1 MPWPSCKV
9 TAHQTRRCILNG
21 PFWTVLKLNHQPVC
35 FICCSLIAC
44 FSILVS
50 TWMAHN
56 ARRCRSCGWSA
67 HNQCGYIVSLQWR
80 PRGVCPPG
88 GLLQLWPV
96 VYATMCTSH
105 FIVIFVLHCI
115 QWFCTIALYVHLVFK
130 SVCSVLVSIYLYW
143 CTSLYPDV
151 SLWNKGNKDFVFVFG
166 ELNNINIFVKCF
178 NYSIKR
184 SACVPTLPKS
194 SLRRSSQQDI

>member
-1 MPWPSCKV
+1 M
-9 TAHQTRRCILNG
+9 
-21 PFWTVLKLNHQPVC
+21 C

-56 ARRCRSCGWSA
+56 ARWCHSCGWSA

-80 PRGVCPPG
+80 PRLVLCPPG

-115 QWFCTIALYVHLVFK
+115 QWFCTIALYFHLVFSLFVVCWYPYIFIDVLPCTLMFLCEIRAIK
-130 SVCSVLVSIYLYW
+130 ISYSYSVNVQLASWATEGQVIKYRLIFYW
-143 CTSLYPDV
+143 RITQLHCTKHL
-151 SLWNKGNKDFVFVFG
+151 F
-166 ELNNINIFVKCF
+166 E
-178 NYSIKR
+178 
-184 SACVPTLPKS
+184 
-194 SLRRSSQQDI
+194 

>member
-1 MPWPSCKV
+1 M
-9 TAHQTRRCILNG
+9 
-21 PFWTVLKLNHQPVC
+21 C

-56 ARRCRSCGWSA
+56 ARWCHSCGWSA

-80 PRGVCPPG
+80 PRLVLCPPG

-115 QWFCTIALYVHLVFK
+115 QWFCTIALYFHLVFSLFVVCWYPYIFIDVLPCTLMFLCEIRAIKISYCIVSYRIGKHSKK
-130 SVCSVLVSIYLYW
+130 SKESFLCW
-143 CTSLYPDV
+143 CTR
-151 SLWNKGNKDFVFVFG
+151 G
-166 ELNNINIFVKCF
+166 EWHKPNIIWR
-178 NYSIKR
+178 SICCR
-184 SACVPTLPKS
+184 SE
-194 SLRRSSQQDI
+194 SQRCA

>member
-1 MPWPSCKV
+1 M
-9 TAHQTRRCILNG
+9 
-21 PFWTVLKLNHQPVC
+21 C

-56 ARRCRSCGWSA
+56 ARWCHSCGWSA

-80 PRGVCPPG
+80 PRLVLCPPG

-115 QWFCTIALYVHLVFK
+115 QWFCTIALYFHLVF
-130 SVCSVLVSIYLYW
+130 SLVVVCWYPYIFIDVLPCTLMFLCEIRAVKISYSYSYSSNIRGGCWDSYRGVS
-143 CTSLYPDV
+143 
-151 SLWNKGNKDFVFVFG
+151 NHGG
-166 ELNNINIFVKCF
+166 
-178 NYSIKR
+178 
-184 SACVPTLPKS
+184 
-194 SLRRSSQQDI
+194 

>member
-1 MPWPSCKV
+1 M
-9 TAHQTRRCILNG
+9 
-21 PFWTVLKLNHQPVC
+21 C

-56 ARRCRSCGWSA
+56 ARWCYSCGWSA

-80 PRGVCPPG
+80 PRLVLCPPG

-115 QWFCTIALYVHLVFK
+115 QWFCTIALYFHLVF
-130 SVCSVLVSIYLYW
+130 SLFVVCWYPYIFIDVLP
-143 CTSLYPDV
+143 CTLMFLCEIRAIKISYSYSYSYSYCMIGLV
-151 SLWNKGNKDFVFVFG
+151 CRLHG
-166 ELNNINIFVKCF
+166 LNCLEWKYVNI
-178 NYSIKR
+178 
-184 SACVPTLPKS
+184 
-194 SLRRSSQQDI
+194 